1 MRERRKSAGRQTRGT
16 NLEGSQVPHE
26 KVDMKN
32 ACFHTFIMHTMIQ
45 IRNVPQSLHRRLKA
59 RAAMEGTSMSQYVLR
74 AIERALDRPSRQELL
89 ASIRS
94 QPELRLEPSPA
105 EVLHEERNSR

>member
-1 MRERRKSAGRQTRGT
+1 MLHDKI
-16 NLEGSQVPHE
+16 
-26 KVDMKN
+26 DMNN
-32 ACFHTFIMHTMIQ
+32 ACFHTLIMQTMIQ

-74 AIERALDRPSRQELL
+74 AIERALERPSRQELL
-89 ASIRS
+89 ESIRS

-105 EVLHEERNSR
+105 EVLHEERNAR